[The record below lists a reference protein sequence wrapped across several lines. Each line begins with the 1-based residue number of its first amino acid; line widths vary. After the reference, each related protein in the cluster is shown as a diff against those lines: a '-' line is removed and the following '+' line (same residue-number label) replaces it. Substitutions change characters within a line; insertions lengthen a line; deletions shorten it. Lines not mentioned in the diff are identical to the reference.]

1 MYPKKYLSID
11 SELLWITQWAVT
23 TATTTTTK
31 TKATKKRQKHTAPP
45 TPAQNTIEKSK
56 EPLRVRQEA
65 GTGGK
70 KSCFSGCAPRGKIVG
85 PWPKQLHRQ
94 EVCCWA
100 RFLARVFSVRS
111 SCDSVYRGRS
121 PTPVVSD
128 RRSECLIVL
137 LRVMV
142 CANLLICVLYCY
154 GWWVFRINAI
164 ELQIIVNAQSEF
176 KERMW

>member
-23 TATTTTTK
+23 TATTTTTTK

-100 RFLARVFSVRS
+100 RFLARVFFLSVRAVIPFTEVARQRQS
-111 SCDSVYRGRS
+111 SR
-121 PTPVVSD
+121 T
-128 RRSECLIVL
+128 EE
-137 LRVMV
+137 
-142 CANLLICVLYCY
+142 ANVWLCFW
-154 GWWVFRINAI
+154 GWWCV
-164 ELQIIVNAQSEF
+164 QIYWSVCCTVMDDGFFVSMLLNC
-176 KERMW
+176 R